1 MNENAE
7 QPESR
12 HSATDPQKCR
22 QMEAKYGWE
31 LLRIE
36 RTGNKIL
43 KVECVFK
50 GDTKFPDYHQED

>member
-7 QPESR
+7 QAESR

-22 QMEAKYGWE
+22 EMEAKYGWE

-36 RTGNKIL
+36 RTGDKIL